1 MTDNVFLIYT
11 DNGENIGVAYTRE
24 LAVETMVEY
33 MRETFGYKGTDIE
46 SDIEENLCVNGYIY
60 AEELPFFWE

>member
-1 MTDNVFLIYT
+1 MIENVFLIYT

-33 MRETFGYKGTDIE
+33 MEETFGYKKSEIE
-46 SDIEENLCVNGYIY
+46 GDIEENLCVDGYIY
-60 AEELPFFWE
+60 AEELPFIWE

>member
-24 LAVETMVEY
+24 IAVETMIDCMKEFGCD
-33 MRETFGYKGTDIE
+33 ETIKKE
-46 SDIEENLCVNGYIY
+46 IEENLCVDGYFY